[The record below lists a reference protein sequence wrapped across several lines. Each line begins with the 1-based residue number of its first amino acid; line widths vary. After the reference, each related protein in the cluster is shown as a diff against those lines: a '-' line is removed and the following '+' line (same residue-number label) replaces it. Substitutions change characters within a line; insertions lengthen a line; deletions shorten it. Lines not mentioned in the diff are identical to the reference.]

1 MTTGALRRRL
11 GTHGGEAGLTLVE
24 LLVAAAMSVVVVGA
38 ATTMLISA
46 VRQQPELSQK
56 AQAVSTARWQL
67 ERMTRE
73 VRNGVNVTESGSSSV
88 SFVATVHHVTCG
100 GAVASAEAASIK
112 CQISYAC
119 TATSCTRTEREVGAS
134 TGGSTTTIATG
145 IDSAEV
151 FCYVPSAETD
161 PTVCGPAKS
170 EVTPTYVG
178 ITLEVPDP
186 SGRGALTVSDGASLR
201 TATLAE

>member
-1 MTTGALRRRL
+1 MIGALRRRL
-11 GTHGGEAGLTLVE
+11 SAHGGEAGLTLIE

-46 VRQQPELSQK
+46 VRQQPALSEK

-73 VRNGVNVTESGSSSV
+73 IRNGVNVTESGSSSV
-88 SFVATVHHVTCG
+88 SFVATEHHVTCG
-100 GAVASAEAASIK
+100 GAAAGAEAASIK
-112 CQISYAC
+112 CQIAYAC
-119 TATSCTRTEREVGAS
+119 TATSCTRTEREVEATS
-134 TGGSTTTIATG
+134 GGSTTTIATG

-161 PTVCGPAKS
+161 PTQCGPAKAGT
-170 EVTPTYVG
+170 VPTYVG
-178 ITLEVPDP
+178 ITLNVPDP
-186 SGRGALTVSDGASLR
+186 KGSGSLTVSDGASLR